1 MFGAVSKIKTQGIK
15 VTAGDFNLKELSQAV
30 AEADITGDL
39 VPMWKKYADGKKT
52 VLFAVD
58 IAHSKECAK
67 AFTDA
72 GILAEHI
79 DGKTPAKERDA
90 ILERFRTGKTLV
102 LCNCNIVT
110 EGFDVPT
117 IEAIQCVRP
126 TLSLVFYL
134 QMFGRALRPS
144 QGKEYAVFIDHT
156 NNWGVHG
163 LPDKAQEWSLEPKPQ
178 KEPKSQKTSAF
189 TQECP
194 SCSHIFQ
201 PLSSEINEIVGY
213 SLYKDKLLQVHYTT
227 CPQCQNKFKFF
238 LGRGKDAKPRQLTL
252 DLLEE
257 YGKIVEVSKN
267 CFLENKSIYELLKI
281 STKDLEY
288 IQSDGLPTTDYIEL
302 GKILHSNLLPI
313 YAYGGRVYVYG
324 NKVKTHPSCYQG
336 IAILK
341 FYLEQKYKI
350 VIAEIELEKVAAN
363 QDALILLTLLG
374 IDTTKQYKIL
384 EQIGKTFCYKIK
396 LAYEKKKAAI
406 RAARAADK
414 AAKAKKAIESQLR
427 LLKRKW

>member
-72 GILAEHI
+72 GISAEHI

-144 QGKEYAVFIDHT
+144 PGKEYAVFIDHT

-213 SLYKDKLLQVHYTT
+213 SLYKDKLLQVHYTI

-257 YGKIVEVSKN
+257 YGQIVEVSRN
-267 CFLENKSIYELLKI
+267 SFLENKPIDKLLKT
-281 STKDLEY
+281 STKDVEDIRSLY
-288 IQSDGLPTTDYIEL
+288 SGFVSANSIDFSRLL
-302 GKILHSNLLPI
+302 GIK
-313 YAYGGRVYVYG
+313 AKVYVYG
-324 NKVKTHPSCYQG
+324 KNVETHYSCYLG
-336 IAILK
+336 TAVLEIYLK
-341 FYLEQKYKI
+341 QHKYKI
-350 VIAEIELEKVAAN
+350 IVAEIEPEKVVAN
-363 QDALILLTLLG
+363 QNALVLLTLLG
-374 IDTTKQYKIL
+374 IDTTKQCKIL
-384 EQIGKTFCYKIK
+384 ERIGKSFCSKIK
-396 LAYEKKKAAI
+396 LAYEEKRAAI
-406 RAARAADK
+406 K
-414 AAKAKKAIESQLR
+414 EAKAKEAEEKIMRAIKRLKGLR
-427 LLKRKW
+427 KN